1 VLTPTDLLFLSGWD
15 RKELEFEAGITKLQP
30 TNLIDQGIFGLIE
43 AFYFYTNDYTTTVTI
58 TIDDA
63 IKTVEVL
70 SVYLAGYTEPNNQ
83 MPYISMW
90 DPEGGTGG
98 NFVVAWNPA
107 IMPPVHEHIAVTAQ
121 LGSDS
126 TQEAAIA
133 YTQILMVNVHD
144 KNAFM
149 ESARAL
155 GENVF
160 PTVISLLAPAPS
172 PSQPQPSQAPPATA
186 QPPATVS
193 KLPAAPRDIVD
204 LIWPPLRRFDNKKRI

>member
-1 VLTPTDLLFLSGWD
+1 MEVQPQAVLTPTDLLFLSGWD
-15 RKELEFEAGITKLQP
+15 RKELKFETGITQLQP
-30 TNLIDQGIFGLIE
+30 TNLIDQSIFGLIE

-58 TIDDA
+58 TIDNV
-63 IKTVEVL
+63 IKTIQVL

-83 MPYISMW
+83 MPYVSTW

-98 NFVVAWNPA
+98 NFVVVWNPA
-107 IMPPVHEHIAVTAQ
+107 IMPPVHEHITVTAQ
-121 LGSDS
+121 LGNDS
-126 TQEAAIA
+126 TQLAAIA

-144 KNAFM
+144 KDAFM

-160 PTVISLLAPAPS
+160 PTAISLLAPAPSPS

-186 QPPATVS
+186 QPSTVIG
-193 KLPAAPRDIVD
+193 KWV
-204 LIWPPLRRFDNKKRI
+204 RRIP